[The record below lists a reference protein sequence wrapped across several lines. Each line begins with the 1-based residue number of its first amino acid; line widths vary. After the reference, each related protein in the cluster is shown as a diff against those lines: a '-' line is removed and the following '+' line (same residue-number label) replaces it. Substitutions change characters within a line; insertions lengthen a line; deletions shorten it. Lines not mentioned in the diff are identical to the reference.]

1 MPDETPIWGNGA
13 VCRWVQLLDRAESLM
28 RDADPNDP
36 FAQRTA
42 ARAITSLFL
51 YEHQMTAR
59 ARRRA
64 REEVWRRDRPNEPL
78 PQVSVRQEWEVCRC
92 RTCLVERVLG
102 RPSVVPLALPARQ
115 AA

>member
-1 MPDETPIWGNGA
+1 
-13 VCRWVQLLDRAESLM
+13 M
-28 RDADPNDP
+28 RGVDPNDP

-51 YEHQMTAR
+51 YEHQMSGQ

-64 REEVWRRDRPNEPL
+64 REYVWRRDRPDIPL
-78 PQVSVRQEWEVCRC
+78 PEASVRREWERCRC
-92 RTCLVERVLG
+92 RTCFVERTLG
-102 RPSVVPLALPARQ
+102 RPSVASHPLQ